1 MEGRTLVKAKN
12 AAIGLLARREHSE
25 KELTLKLSKKF
36 ECEIVRETISV
47 LRERGDLCDRR
58 FAEMLVRS
66 RFNRGFG
73 PSYISKELR
82 FKGVNP
88 DLGKE
93 CLDIFD
99 GQWHQKAEELLQKKR
114 SQKVQLR
121 DSEEEDGEFLIV
133 SKTADDKLK
142 RFLFGRG
149 FPSEIVYKLFQ

>member
-25 KELTLKLSKKF
+25 KELRLKLSKKF

-47 LRERGDLCDRR
+47 LRERGDLCDKR

-73 PSYISKELR
+73 PAYISKELR
-82 FKGVNP
+82 FKGINP

-93 CLDIFD
+93 CLDVFD
-99 GQWHQKAEELLQKKR
+99 GQWRQKAEELLLKKR
-114 SQKVQLR
+114 SQKDRLR
-121 DSEEEDGEFLIV
+121 NSEEEDDEILAESRTIE
-133 SKTADDKLK
+133 DKLK
-142 RFLFGRG
+142 RFLLGRG
-149 FPSEIVYKLFQ
+149 FPSEIVYKLFK